1 MASNVFK
8 IGKIRKTNSNSS
20 KKYIKSVNTY
30 IVQFIHFH
38 WELEI
43 CPITSDSYHWRL
55 PQSWAELSFM
65 QIKSIAVWRL
75 TIGVWTVIHQLIQQL
90 SRDVNQPTAEQ
101 IAVSVNVP

>member
-8 IGKIRKTNSNSS
+8 IGKPNSNSS
-20 KKYIKSVNTY
+20 KKNIKSVNTY
-30 IVQFIHFH
+30 IVEKLQFIHFH

-43 CPITSDSYHWRL
+43 CHITSDRYHWRL